1 MRVVQDGR
9 TAGGRPTTGRPT
21 TRRGRSALL
30 AALVA
35 GVLAVGGCASTG
47 GSGGQ
52 DDVAPSAERLAE
64 AQDAAISTEVSG
76 EERTEVE
83 LAAVGALE
91 DLGRAGGA
99 AWEPRQDL
107 LRVTIFLDGEPLGV
121 DELVRAQEAVAQ
133 AVADAG
139 IGTITVAVDDEVPQ
153 EY

>member
-1 MRVVQDGR
+1 MRAVDDGRVV
-9 TAGGRPTTGRPT
+9 GGRQTTGRPT
-21 TRRGRSALL
+21 TRRARSALL
-30 AALVA
+30 AALVV
-35 GVLAVGGCASTG
+35 GVLVVGGCASTG
-47 GSGGQ
+47 AAGGR
-52 DDVAPSAERLAE
+52 DDVVAGAERLAE
-64 AQDAAISTEVSG
+64 AQDAVISAEVSG

-107 LRVTIFLDGEPLGV
+107 LRVTIFLDGEPLGD
-121 DELVRAQEAVAQ
+121 DELERAQEAVAQ

-139 IGTITVAVDDEVPQ
+139 IGTITVAVDDEAPQ